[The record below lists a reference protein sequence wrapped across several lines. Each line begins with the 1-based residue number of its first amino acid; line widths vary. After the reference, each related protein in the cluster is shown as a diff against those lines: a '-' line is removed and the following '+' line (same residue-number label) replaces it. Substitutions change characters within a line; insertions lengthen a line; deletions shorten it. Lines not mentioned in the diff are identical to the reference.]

1 MPMCFIIE
9 THPLQAGAHANKDT
23 SMKKTAALSIAF
35 TALTTSFSL
44 LAHADVDVSLGSK
57 ERVTRLFAY
66 PNNCNVIC
74 FRNWTLEQT
83 VEHYLTQSVQ
93 RDGYASATVSVV
105 DDNDQLHARI
115 SGVPDGYDQ
124 PLTAL
129 LNAGDLAYTGAEK
142 LNVDGKFAYNW
153 YLFLPLGMALE
164 NRKSVELLHF
174 PPDYSLTQAQDYLRS
189 ATSDRWAELLTDNGI
204 PADQTPAYQT
214 IIDIAPIAAP
224 SNAGNDLEG
233 VYSYFNDYQT
243 TMVKQVSQR
252 PDGTSLPMVAFGAP
266 VRSWLKEQYKV
277 EVPVL
282 GLATISP
289 ASGQSVS
296 VIGSNHPSYIWY
308 AADKSNY
315 GGDETKA
322 DEAGLKVM
330 GQDLSAACWQAGMGQ
345 KSGTDAAALL
355 KQCTTNWQFTN
366 KVETCKLF
374 YTSVRKLQPDAA
386 AAKCRTGSVGR
397 QLDQLRRPLPEM
409 KQAKL

>member
-1 MPMCFIIE
+1 
-9 THPLQAGAHANKDT
+9 
-23 SMKKTAALSIAF
+23 MKKTAALSIAF

-164 NRKSVELLHF
+164 NRKSFQLLHF

-345 KSGTDAAALL
+345 KSGTDAATLL
-355 KQCTTNWQFTN
+355 KQCTTNWQVTN

>member
-1 MPMCFIIE
+1 
-9 THPLQAGAHANKDT
+9 
-23 SMKKTAALSIAF
+23 MKKTAALSV
-35 TALTTSFSL
+35 ALTAFALSL
-44 LAHADVDVSLGSK
+44 TAHADVDVSLGSK
-57 ERVTRLFAY
+57 DRVTRLFAY

-93 RDGYASATVSVV
+93 RDGYPTANVSVTN
-105 DDNDQLHARI
+105 DNDQLHAKI
-115 SGVPDGYDQ
+115 TGVPDGYDK
-124 PLTAL
+124 PLTSL
-129 LNAGDLAYTGAEK
+129 LNAGDLAYTGASK
-142 LNVDGKFAYNW
+142 LNADGKFAYNW

-189 ATSDRWAELLTDNGI
+189 ATTDRWAELLTDNGI
-204 PADQTPAYQT
+204 PTDQTPAYQT

-224 SNAGNDLEG
+224 SNAGSDLEG

-243 TMVKQVSQR
+243 TMVKDVSQSSA
-252 PDGTSLPMVAFGAP
+252 GTSLPMVAFGAP
-266 VRSWLKEQYKV
+266 VRNWLKAQYNV
-277 EVPVL
+277 NVPVL

-289 ASGQSVS
+289 TTGQTVS

-315 GGDETKA
+315 GGDEAKA
-322 DEAGLKVM
+322 DAAGLKVM

-345 KSGTDAAALL
+345 KPGSDAAALL
-355 KQCTTNWQFTN
+355 SQCTTNWQVTN

-374 YTSVRKLQPDAA
+374 YTSIRNLTPDQA

-397 QLDQLRRPLPEM
+397 QLDQLRKPLPEM
-409 KQAKL
+409 LKKQA

>member
-1 MPMCFIIE
+1 
-9 THPLQAGAHANKDT
+9 
-23 SMKKTAALSIAF
+23 MKKTAALSIAF

-164 NRKSVELLHF
+164 NRKSVQLLHF

-345 KSGTDAAALL
+345 KSGTDAAVLL
-355 KQCTTNWQFTN
+355 KQCTTNWQVTN

>member
-1 MPMCFIIE
+1 
-9 THPLQAGAHANKDT
+9 
-23 SMKKTAALSIAF
+23 MKKTAALSV
-35 TALTTSFSL
+35 ALTAFALSL
-44 LAHADVDVSLGSK
+44 TAHADVDVSLGSK
-57 ERVTRLFAY
+57 DRVTRLFAY

-83 VEHYLTQSVQ
+83 VQHYLTQSVQ
-93 RDGYASATVSVV
+93 RDGYPTANVSVTN
-105 DDNDQLHARI
+105 DNDQLHAKI
-115 SGVPDGYDQ
+115 TGVPDGYDK
-124 PLTAL
+124 PLTSL
-129 LNAGDLAYTGAEK
+129 LNAGDLAYAGASK
-142 LNVDGKFAYNW
+142 LNADGKFAYNW

-189 ATSDRWAELLTDNGI
+189 ATTDRWAELLTDNGI

-224 SNAGNDLEG
+224 SNAGSDLEG

-243 TMVKQVSQR
+243 TMVKDVSQSSA
-252 PDGTSLPMVAFGAP
+252 GTSLPMVAFGAP
-266 VRSWLKEQYKV
+266 VRNWLKAQYNV
-277 EVPVL
+277 NVPVL

-289 ASGQSVS
+289 TTGQTVS

-315 GGDETKA
+315 GGDEAKA
-322 DEAGLKVM
+322 DAAGLKVM

-345 KSGTDAAALL
+345 KPGSDAAALL
-355 KQCTTNWQFTN
+355 SQCTTNWQVTN

-374 YTSVRKLQPDAA
+374 YTSIRNLTPDQA

-397 QLDQLRRPLPEM
+397 QLDQLRKPLPEM
-409 KQAKL
+409 VKKPA